1 MADPRDPYF
10 HPPCQ
15 GCSRPLGLAESIY
28 CGTCTESGA
37 AAATN
42 VSRELAA
49 KDARIAEL
57 EQQRDAASQASWN
70 LAEECSRLKTELQ
83 ATVANHVF
91 VQAEQARQLARSE
104 ELRRGL
110 ADAIARDAE
119 EIARLHKQVDR
130 WRDKAEQMD
139 RMALLNME
147 TADILKA
154 ELDAAR
160 AKIKEL
166 ESALRAREKLLEE
179 AAKRVHR

>member
-15 GCSRPLGLAESIY
+15 GCGRSLGLAESIY
-28 CGTCTESGA
+28 CGPCWASTE
-37 AAATN
+37 
-42 VSRELAA
+42 V

-83 ATVANHVF
+83 AAVANHVL

-119 EIARLHKQVDR
+119 EIARLHKQVTH
-130 WRDKAEQMD
+130 WREARRASQEGG
-139 RMALLNME
+139 
-147 TADILKA
+147 DILKA

-160 AKIKEL
+160 AEIAEL
-166 ESALRAREKLLEE
+166 KKLIILR
-179 AAKRVHR
+179 